1 MDTNAKPLVIDV
13 VSDVV
18 CPWCFIGKRRLEQA
32 LVTSPELSVNVRW
45 HPYQLDPTIP
55 PGGLDRREYMN
66 NKFGAER
73 YAQISAH
80 ITEVGAEVG
89 IEFRFADIVRSPNTM
104 DAHRLIRWADAAG
117 LQGAMKERLMQAF
130 FVEVRDIGDH
140 GVLTELA
147 SEVGLEKAVVA
158 RLLAGDADKDK
169 VREEVEMAQK
179 IGVTGVPFFI
189 FAQKLAV
196 SGAQTAEIL
205 RGAML
210 EAAAASV

>member
-1 MDTNAKPLVIDV
+1 MENQPLVIDI

-18 CPWCFIGKRRLEQA
+18 CPWCYIGKRRLEQA
-32 LVTSPELSVNVRW
+32 LAQSPDMAVTVRW

-55 PGGLDRREYMN
+55 AGGVERKQYMN

-73 YAQISAH
+73 YAEISAR
-80 ITEVGAEVG
+80 ITEAGAEVG
-89 IEFRFADIVRSPNTM
+89 IPFNFAAIARSPNTM
-104 DAHRLIRWADAAG
+104 DAHRLIRWADSAG
-117 LQGAMKERLMQAF
+117 LQGEMKERLMKAF
-130 FVEVRDIGDH
+130 FVEARDIGDH

-147 SEVGLEKAVVA
+147 VEVGLDRAVVT
-158 RLLAGDADKDK
+158 RLLAGDSDRDA

-196 SGAQTAEIL
+196 SGAQSPEVL
-205 RGAML
+205 RGAMA
-210 EAAAASV
+210 EAVKAA

>member
-1 MDTNAKPLVIDV
+1 MVPTLPPLVVDI

-18 CPWCFIGKRRLEQA
+18 CPWCFVGKRRLEQA
-32 LVTSPELSVNVRW
+32 IAASPELAVTVRW

-55 PGGLDRREYMN
+55 PGGLDRMDYMN
-66 NKFGAER
+66 NKFGAAR
-73 YAQISAH
+73 YAEIAAR
-80 ITEVGAEVG
+80 ITAVGTEVG
-89 IEFRFADIVRSPNTM
+89 IPFRFADIKRSPNTM
-104 DAHRLIRWADAAG
+104 DAHRLIRWADSAG

-130 FVEVRDIGDH
+130 FVEAQDIGDH
-140 GVLTELA
+140 GVLVALA
-147 SEVGLEKAVVA
+147 EEVGMEGAVVG

-169 VREEVEMAQK
+169 VREEVETAQK

-196 SGAQTAEIL
+196 SGAQPAEVL

-210 EAAAASV
+210 EALA